1 MLDFRS
7 KIELSVS
14 LRRFC
19 PSGSNTPKNHVD
31 LMRENLLCY
40 GDNLD
45 ILRTDIRDESV
56 DLVYLDPPFKS
67 NQDYN
72 VLFAARDGTR
82 AAAQIKAFEDTWHWD
97 EVSAWT
103 FREVVEQGPNKVAQV
118 MEAFR
123 TFLGEN
129 DMLAYL
135 AMMAPRLVELR
146 RVLKPTGSIYLHCDP
161 TASHYLK
168 LLMDAVFGPTFF
180 RNEIIWKRTS
190 AHGNATKKYAA
201 IHDTILFYSKAKTWA
216 WNQQFEDYTEEYIA
230 EHFVHKDVDGRRFRR
245 VDMRNPSVRP
255 NLRYDYTASNG
266 ITYKPHP
273 NGWVVSREKMEE
285 LDRAGKLFFPQK
297 ENGRLRRKLYLDES
311 QGVPI
316 SDTWTDIKPIFA
328 TGAERLSYPT
338 QKPIALLERII
349 SASTKSDAVILDPF
363 CGCGTTIEAAERLGR
378 TWIGIDITICAIDVI
393 EERLQGNHTQ
403 AKYRLK
409 GVPKTLQEA
418 EALAKQDRF
427 GFQWWALQRLGV
439 ETKEVKRGA
448 DQGIDGRIRFYD
460 EAAGRGRAKQVLISV
475 KSGHNVSVR
484 DVRELSE
491 VVRREGAQIGVLLTL
506 EPPTREMRRA
516 AASGEYYESPWR
528 KHPRLQILTVED
540 LLAGAQ
546 IDYPS
551 IASARMIPKHAP
563 AKGKKRKRMAPG
575 EQQQLPLETDP
586 AKILAQREAARVMR
600 EELAKGVPSTKR
612 RSRKEGS
619 TGTNIMP
626 VVPRQIARAE

>member
-378 TWIGIDITICAIDVI
+378 TWIGIDITIFSVAAKRRAPLCARRPRQTHAPCAAVHQPHSWLRDHGGSFPRAKPGTC
-393 EERLQGNHTQ
+393 EAPPAGGWRGFARGRHGKSGRWGRLYAASASFTSARPNRHCPS
-403 AKYRLK
+403 AVARLSE
-409 GVPKTLQEA
+409 PS
-418 EALAKQDRF
+418 
-427 GFQWWALQRLGV
+427 
-439 ETKEVKRGA
+439 
-448 DQGIDGRIRFYD
+448 RIR
-460 EAAGRGRAKQVLISV
+460 R
-475 KSGHNVSVR
+475 
-484 DVRELSE
+484 
-491 VVRREGAQIGVLLTL
+491 
-506 EPPTREMRRA
+506 
-516 AASGEYYESPWR
+516 
-528 KHPRLQILTVED
+528 
-540 LLAGAQ
+540 
-546 IDYPS
+546 
-551 IASARMIPKHAP
+551 
-563 AKGKKRKRMAPG
+563 
-575 EQQQLPLETDP
+575 
-586 AKILAQREAARVMR
+586 
-600 EELAKGVPSTKR
+600 
-612 RSRKEGS
+612 
-619 TGTNIMP
+619 
-626 VVPRQIARAE
+626 